1 MEGQLQREERKVIR
15 IRTEGTGGRSEID
28 ALHKQLEKV
37 SNTTSSSTSSS
48 GYCIYSSIIIMII

>member
-28 ALHKQLEKV
+28 GLHRQLEKV
-37 SNTTSSSTSSS
+37 NNYYLQWRNSVEHN
-48 GYCIYSSIIIMII
+48 IKAL